1 MKTDIFQSCDHCWVF
16 QICRHIECSTLT
28 ASYSGIWNNST
39 GISSPSLALFIVRLP
54 KAHLT
59 LHSRMYDSR
68 WVITSSWLSGSLKPL
83 LYSSLCILTTI
94 QLVYVNTFH
103 KNKKCV
109 FFSSSHFQY
118 LAQCLASSKYWK
130 HVCQKTTNREFPGG
144 PVVKNLPS
152 NAGDMDSIPGP
163 GKTPRATGPLS
174 PHATTSEPLCSK
186 RRHPSGR
193 HKPCN

>member
-1 MKTDIFQSCDHCWVF
+1 MKTDLYQSCGHCWVF
-16 QICRHIECSTLT
+16 QICWHIECSTLT
-28 ASYSGIWNNST
+28 ASSSGIWNNSA
-39 GISSPSLALFIVRLP
+39 GISSPLLALFIVSLP

-118 LAQCLASSKYWK
+118 LAQCPASSKYWK
-130 HVCQKTTNREFPGG
+130 HVCPQKRPIGNS
-144 PVVKNLPS
+144 PVVQWLRICPPMQGTWIQSPVLEKPHV
-152 NAGDMDSIPGP
+152 
-163 GKTPRATGPLS
+163 PRG
-174 PHATTSEPLCSK
+174 H
-186 RRHPSGR
+186 
-193 HKPCN
+193 